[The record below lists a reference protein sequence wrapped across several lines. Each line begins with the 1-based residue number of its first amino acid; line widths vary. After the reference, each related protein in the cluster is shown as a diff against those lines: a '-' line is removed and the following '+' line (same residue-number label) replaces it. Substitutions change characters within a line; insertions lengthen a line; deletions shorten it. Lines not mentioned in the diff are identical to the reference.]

1 MGLAREAAKSGGWI
15 GASNILITILQ
26 LVQFS
31 LLARFLAP
39 ADFGLI
45 SLLMTAF
52 FLGLSTINAGFGNG
66 IIAIPNVTIR
76 QHSSLYWLNMLVG
89 VGTFA
94 LIFGTSPLISSF
106 FHAPSLT
113 SPLKVFSIIF
123 LLIPL
128 GQQFEYLLQKDLQFR
143 LVSLVDLAS
152 SAIEAVTCVWLAYRG
167 LGVYAFVWGKICYF
181 GFRSLS
187 FFFIGIRDRCPQFIL
202 SLREIRPFINFGVY
216 QLGANGMFVLY
227 SQMPKF
233 FIAPLLGLD
242 MMGYYELADRITMQ
256 PLLKILPV
264 MKKVA
269 FPVIAKVQ
277 DDIDR
282 VFKGYQYYLLSIE
295 IIMAPITL
303 IIALFSTEIVN
314 LIFGR
319 EWAAIVPYVKILSIA
334 TFVRCMN
341 ETAASLA
348 LATRHSDLD
357 FYRSVFTLLVSFLC
371 IYAGARFF
379 GTIGVAWAVLASNV
393 ATLFFGYFAIVKRL
407 LNFDSIWNFSKNAM
421 ILMFVSLLVLISN
434 PLPGILPAICILL
447 VYMAVYY
454 IIRIQD
460 IKTLL
465 AQFAHS

>member
-15 GASNILITILQ
+15 GMSNILITILQ

-52 FLGLSTINAGFGNG
+52 FLGVSTINAGFGNG

-76 QHSSLYWLNMLVG
+76 QHSSLYWLNMIVG
-89 VGTFA
+89 AGTFV
-94 LIFGTSPLISSF
+94 LIYGASPLLSSL
-106 FHAPSLT
+106 FHAPSLIA
-113 SPLKVFSIIF
+113 PLKVFSIIF

-152 SAIEAVTCVWLAYRG
+152 SVIEAGTCVWLAYRG

-181 GFRSLS
+181 GFRSLT
-187 FFFIGIRDRCPQFIL
+187 FFCIGIRDRRPQFIL

-233 FIAPLLGLD
+233 IIAPLLGLD

-277 DDIDR
+277 NDLDR
-282 VFKGYQYYLLSIE
+282 VFKGYRYYLLSLE
-295 IIMAPITL
+295 IIMSPITL
-303 IIALFSTEIVN
+303 IIALFSASIVN
-314 LIFGR
+314 LIFGK
-319 EWAAIVPYVKILSIA
+319 EWAAIVPYVKILSVA

-341 ETAASLA
+341 ETAAALA
-348 LATRHSDLD
+348 LATRRSDLD
-357 FYRSVFTLLVSFLC
+357 FYRSVFIVMVSFLC
-371 IYAGARFF
+371 IYGGARFF
-379 GTIGVAWAVLASNV
+379 GTIGVVWAVLASNI
-393 ATLFFGYFAIVKRL
+393 ATLFFGYFAIVKKL
-407 LNFDSIWNFSKNAM
+407 LNLGSVGEFSKNAFV
-421 ILMFVSLLVLISN
+421 LMFVSLLIMISR
-434 PLPGILPAICILL
+434 PLPGVFPAICILL

-454 IIRIQD
+454 KIRTQD

-465 AQFAHS
+465 AQFAHP